1 MKRGFLVFL
10 ALSAVFVPL
19 LLSCVG
25 AESSTT
31 YTLTFNS
38 GGGSA
43 VASQSVESGGKASR
57 PEDPQRAGHS
67 LVNWYV
73 DDSFQTV
80 YDFEQSVTESI
91 TLYAAWHHE
100 LKSVI
105 ESGTVPS
112 DLSPY
117 GSLVQTVLEPYAAGA
132 AIVARYVSSQGSG
145 DASSWANAAGD
156 VKTTMDSITDAGAS
170 KIYLVLLASGTHIPT
185 DTLAM
190 KNHVAI
196 VGGWNEWE
204 HTDTSTISGDN
215 ARRVFRNSGI
225 DRTALLYGVT
235 IANGTSSGIGGSGMY
250 NLNSSPTLSHVTFT
264 GNAAAYGD
272 GGGMYNSNS
281 SPTLSHV
288 TFTGNT
294 TSINGGGMSNLSS
307 SPTLSH
313 VTFSGNTAAI
323 SGGGMYNDNSSSPTL
338 SHVTFSDNT
347 ATGVGGVGGGG
358 MFNGNSS
365 SPTLSHVTFSG
376 NAASSIGGGMYNNK
390 SSPTLSH
397 VTFSSNTGNYGGG
410 MYNYD
415 NSSPTLNHVTFSGN
429 TATNSG
435 GGMFNGNSSSPT
447 LSHVTFSGN
456 TATGDGGGMYNS
468 HSSPTLRHVTFS
480 GNTAAIRG
488 GGMYNNTNGASGH
501 TIVNSLFWNNKG
513 GANPTT
519 NGQQIYV
526 FNDTSGG
533 AENMTITFSLVQH
546 GIAETSGVTSDNNA
560 NDGLGI
566 GGGTDSVTVTQAN
579 IIINDPK
586 LAANLADNGGFVQTI
601 ALLDGSAAI
610 DKGVYVRRSGTVGSF
625 TFYYSEDST
634 NWFTDLTISS
644 SASET
649 LPGDIDL
656 TATDARGY
664 TRTGRPDI
672 GAYEYGGTAL

>member
-1 MKRGFLVFL
+1 MKSGFLVFL
-10 ALSAVFVPL
+10 VLSAVFVPL

-25 AESSTT
+25 AESTTT

-91 TLYAAWHHE
+91 TLYAAWHHK

-132 AIVARYVSSQGSG
+132 VIVARYVATSSQGSG
-145 DASSWANAAGD
+145 DASSWENAAGD
-156 VKTTMDSITDAGAS
+156 IKATMDNITDAGAN
-170 KIYLVLLASGTHIPT
+170 KIYLVLLASGTHIPEA
-185 DTLAM
+185 TLAM

-204 HTDTSTISGDN
+204 HTGTSTISGDN
-215 ARRVFRNSGI
+215 ARGVFINSGI
-225 DRTALLYGVT
+225 DQTALLYGVT
-235 IANGTSSGIGGSGMY
+235 IANGKSSG
-250 NLNSSPTLSHVTFT
+250 N
-264 GNAAAYGD
+264 
-272 GGGMYNSNS
+272 GGGMYNDN
-281 SPTLSHV
+281 
-288 TFTGNT
+288 
-294 TSINGGGMSNLSS
+294 S

-338 SHVTFSDNT
+338 SHVTFTGNT
-347 ATGVGGVGGGG
+347 ATGGSGGG
-358 MFNGNSS
+358 MYNSNSSPTLSHVTFSGNEARSSGGGMYNGSS

-376 NAASSIGGGMYNNK
+376 NEASSSGGGMYNFN
-390 SSPTLSH
+390 SSPTTLSH
-397 VTFSSNTGNYGGG
+397 VTFTGNTANNGGGG
-410 MYNYD
+410 MYN
-415 NSSPTLNHVTFSGN
+415 S
-429 TATNSG
+429 
-435 GGMFNGNSSSPT
+435 SSSPT
-447 LSHVTFSGN
+447 LSHVTFTGN
-456 TATGDGGGMYNS
+456 TATHGGGMYNDND
-468 HSSPTLRHVTFS
+468 V
-480 GNTAAIRG
+480 
-488 GGMYNNTNGASGH
+488 ASGP

-519 NGQQIYV
+519 NGQQIYM
-526 FNDTSGG
+526 FNDTNSG
-533 AENMTITFSLVQH
+533 AENMTIAFSLVQH
-546 GIAETSGVTSDNNA
+546 GIAETSGVTSDGNA
-560 NDGLGI
+560 TDGLGI
-566 GGGTDSVTVTQAN
+566 GGGTDPVTVTQAN
-579 IIINDPK
+579 NIKDDPK
-586 LAANLADNGGFVQTI
+586 LAADLADNGGFVQTI
-601 ALLDGSAAI
+601 ALLENSAAI

-634 NWFTDLTISS
+634 NWFTDLTRSS
-644 SASET
+644 STT
-649 LPGDIDL
+649 LPENAIDL

-664 TRTGRPDI
+664 TRSGRPDI
-672 GAYEYGGTAL
+672 GAYEYGGTAP

>member
-1 MKRGFLVFL
+1 MKSGFLVFL
-10 ALSAVFVPL
+10 VLSAVFVPL

-31 YTLTFNS
+31 SYTLTFNS

-67 LVNWYV
+67 FENWYV

-91 TLYAAWHHE
+91 TLYAAWHHK

-132 AIVARYVSSQGSG
+132 VIVARYVATSSQGSG
-145 DASSWANAAGD
+145 DASSWENAAGD
-156 VKTTMDSITDAGAS
+156 IKATMDNITDAGAN

-204 HTDTSTISGDN
+204 HTGTSTISGDN
-215 ARRVFRNSGI
+215 ARRVFSNSGI
-225 DRTALLYGVT
+225 DQTALLYGVT
-235 IANGTSSGIGGSGMY
+235 IANGTSS
-250 NLNSSPTLSHVTFT
+250 
-264 GNAAAYGD
+264 D
-272 GGGMYNSNS
+272 GGGMYNLNS

-294 TSINGGGMSNLSS
+294 TSINGGGMFNLNS

-313 VTFSGNTAAI
+313 VTFSGNEA
-323 SGGGMYNDNSSSPTL
+323 SSS
-338 SHVTFSDNT
+338 
-347 ATGVGGVGGGG
+347 
-358 MFNGNSS
+358 
-365 SPTLSHVTFSG
+365 
-376 NAASSIGGGMYNNK
+376 
-390 SSPTLSH
+390 
-397 VTFSSNTGNYGGG
+397 GGG

-415 NSSPTLNHVTFSGN
+415 NSSPTLSHVTFSGN

-435 GGMFNGNSSSPT
+435 GGM
-447 LSHVTFSGN
+447 
-456 TATGDGGGMYNS
+456 YND
-468 HSSPTLRHVTFS
+468 
-480 GNTAAIRG
+480 ND
-488 GGMYNNTNGASGH
+488 GASGP
-501 TIVNSLFWNNKG
+501 TIVNSLFWSNKG
-513 GANPTT
+513 GATPTT
-519 NGQQIYV
+519 VGQQIYMH
-526 FNDTSGG
+526 NDTNSG
-533 AENMTITFSLVQH
+533 AENMTIAFSLVQH
-546 GIAETSGVTSDNNA
+546 GIEATSDGNA

-566 GGGTDSVTVTQAN
+566 GGGEAQVTVTQAN
-579 IIINDPK
+579 NINGDPK
-586 LAANLADNGGFVQTI
+586 LADDLADNGGFVQTI

-634 NWFTDLTISS
+634 NWFTDLDPSS
-644 SASET
+644 TAT
-649 LPGDIDL
+649 LPEDAIDL

-664 TRTGRPDI
+664 TRSGRPDI
-672 GAYEYGGTAL
+672 GAYEYGGTAP

>member
-91 TLYAAWHHE
+91 TLYAAWLHE

-132 AIVARYVSSQGSG
+132 VIVARYVATSSQGSG
-145 DASSWANAAGD
+145 DASSWENAAGD
-156 VKTTMDSITDAGAS
+156 IKATMDNITDAGAN
-170 KIYLVLLASGTHIPT
+170 KIYLVLLASGTHIPEA
-185 DTLAM
+185 TLAM

-204 HTDTSTISGDN
+204 HTGTSTISGDN
-215 ARRVFRNSGI
+215 ARSVFSNSGI
-225 DRTALLYGVT
+225 DQTALLYGVT
-235 IANGTSSGIGGSGMY
+235 IANGKSSSDGGGMF

-264 GNAAAYGD
+264 D
-272 GGGMYNSNS
+272 
-281 SPTLSHV
+281 
-288 TFTGNT
+288 NT
-294 TSINGGGMSNLSS
+294 ANNGGGMFNLNS

-313 VTFSGNTAAI
+313 VTFSGNEASS
-323 SGGGMYNDNSSSPTL
+323 SGGGMYNLT
-338 SHVTFSDNT
+338 
-347 ATGVGGVGGGG
+347 
-358 MFNGNSS
+358 S

-376 NAASSIGGGMYNNK
+376 NEASSRGGGMYNST
-390 SSPTLSH
+390 SSLTLSH
-397 VTFSSNTGNYGGG
+397 VTFT
-410 MYNYD
+410 
-415 NSSPTLNHVTFSGN
+415 GN
-429 TATNSG
+429 TATHG
-435 GGMFNGNSSSPT
+435 GGMTNDNSSPT

-456 TATGDGGGMYNS
+456 EASSGGGGMNNLFN
-468 HSSPTLRHVTFS
+468 SSPTLRHATFT

-488 GGMYNNTNGASGH
+488 GGMYNITNPASSP

-513 GANPTT
+513 GATPTT
-519 NGQQIYV
+519 DGQQIYM
-526 FNDTSGG
+526 NNNSG
-533 AENMTITFSLVQH
+533 AVNMTIAFSLVQH
-546 GIAETSGVTSDNNA
+546 GIEATSGVTSDGNE

-566 GGGTDSVTVTQAN
+566 SGGTNLVTVTQAN
-579 IIINDPK
+579 NINGDPK
-586 LAANLADNGGFVQTI
+586 LAADLADNGGFVQTI
-601 ALLDGSAAI
+601 ALLENSAAI

-634 NWFTDLTISS
+634 NWFTDLALSS
-644 SASET
+644 TAT
-649 LPGDIDL
+649 LPEDAIDL

-664 TRTGRPDI
+664 TRSSRPDI
-672 GAYEYGGTAL
+672 GAYEYGGTAP

>member
-1 MKRGFLVFL
+1 MKSGFLVFL
-10 ALSAVFVPL
+10 VLSAVFVPL

-25 AESSTT
+25 AESTTT

-57 PEDPQRAGHS
+57 PEDPQRAGYS

-91 TLYAAWHHE
+91 TLYAAWLHE

-105 ESGTVPS
+105 VSGTVPS
-112 DLSPY
+112 DLSKY

-156 VKTTMDSITDAGAS
+156 IKTTMDNIDDAGAD

-204 HTDTSTISGDN
+204 HTGTSTISGDN
-215 ARRVFRNSGI
+215 ARGVFINSGI
-225 DRTALLYGVT
+225 DQTALLYGVT
-235 IANGTSSGIGGSGMY
+235 IANGKSS
-250 NLNSSPTLSHVTFT
+250 N
-264 GNAAAYGD
+264 
-272 GGGMYNSNS
+272 GGGMYNN
-281 SPTLSHV
+281 H
-288 TFTGNT
+288 N
-294 TSINGGGMSNLSS
+294 S

-313 VTFSGNTAAI
+313 VTFSGNTATGGG
-323 SGGGMYNDNSSSPTL
+323 GGGMYN
-338 SHVTFSDNT
+338 
-347 ATGVGGVGGGG
+347 
-358 MFNGNSS
+358 FNS

-376 NAASSIGGGMYNNK
+376 NTASSSDGGGMYNLISSPTLSHVTFTGNEASSSGGGMYNNN

-410 MYNYD
+410 M
-415 NSSPTLNHVTFSGN
+415 
-429 TATNSG
+429 
-435 GGMFNGNSSSPT
+435 FNNNSSPT
-447 LSHVTFSGN
+447 LSHVTFTGN
-456 TATGDGGGMYNS
+456 TGNYGGGGMYN
-468 HSSPTLRHVTFS
+468 R
-480 GNTAAIRG
+480 
-488 GGMYNNTNGASGH
+488 NNSASGP
-501 TIVNSLFWNNKG
+501 TIVNSLFWNNEG
-513 GANPTT
+513 GATPTT
-519 NGQQIYV
+519 FGQQIYMY
-526 FNDTSGG
+526 NNGS
-533 AENMTITFSLVQH
+533 AENMTIAYSLVQN
-546 GIAETSGVTSDNNA
+546 GIEATSGAASDDNA

-566 GGGTDSVTVTQAN
+566 GGGTNLVTVTQAN
-579 IIINDPK
+579 NINGDPK
-586 LAANLADNGGFVQTI
+586 LADDLADNGGFVQTI
-601 ALLDGSAAI
+601 ALLENSAAI
-610 DKGVYVRRSGTVGSF
+610 DKGVYVRRSGTVDSF

-634 NWFTDLTISS
+634 NWFTDLTLSS

-664 TRTGRPDI
+664 TRSGRPDI
-672 GAYEYGGTAL
+672 GAYEYGGTAP

>member
-31 YTLTFNS
+31 SYTLTFNS

-43 VASQSVESGGKASR
+43 VPSQSVESDGIASR
-57 PEDPQRAGHS
+57 PKDPQRAGYS
-67 LVNWYV
+67 FENWYV
-73 DDSFQTV
+73 EDSFQTV

-91 TLYAAWHHE
+91 TLYAAWHHK

-105 ESGTVPS
+105 ENGTVPS

-117 GSLVQTVLEPYAAGA
+117 GSLVQTVLEPYKAGA
-132 AIVARYVSSQGSG
+132 VIVARYVATSSQGNG

-156 VKTTMDSITDAGAS
+156 IKTTMDSITDAVAD
-170 KIYLVLLASGTHIPT
+170 KIYLVLLASGKHTPAN
-185 DTLAM
+185 TLAM

-215 ARRVFRNSGI
+215 ARVVFSNNGI
-225 DRTALLYGVT
+225 DQTALLYGVT
-235 IANGTSSGIGGSGMY
+235 IANGKSSG
-250 NLNSSPTLSHVTFT
+250 
-264 GNAAAYGD
+264 
-272 GGGMYNSNS
+272 
-281 SPTLSHV
+281 
-288 TFTGNT
+288 
-294 TSINGGGMSNLSS
+294 NGGGMENDNS

-376 NAASSIGGGMYNNK
+376 NAASSIGGGMYNNN

-586 LAANLADNGGFVQTI
+586 LAANLADNGGFVKTI
-601 ALLDGSAAI
+601 ALLENSAAI
-610 DKGVYVRRSGTVGSF
+610 NKGVYVRRSGTVGSF

-634 NWFTDLTISS
+634 NWFTDLTLSS

>member
-19 LLSCVG
+19 LLSCADAG
-25 AESSTT
+25 SSTT
-31 YTLTFNS
+31 SYTLTFNS

-43 VASQSVESGGKASR
+43 VPSQSVESDGIASR
-57 PEDPQRAGHS
+57 PEDPQRAGYR
-67 LVNWYV
+67 LENWYV
-73 DDSFQTV
+73 EDSFQTV

-105 ESGTVPS
+105 VSGTVPS
-112 DLSPY
+112 DLSKY
-117 GSLVQTVLEPYAAGA
+117 GSLVQTVFEPYTAGAADA
-132 AIVARYVSSQGSG
+132 AIVARYVAASSQGDG

-156 VKTTMDSITDAGAS
+156 IKTTMDNIDDAGAD
-170 KIYLVLLASGTHIPT
+170 KIYLVLLASGTHTPA

-204 HTDTSTISGDN
+204 HTGTSTISGDN
-215 ARRVFRNSGI
+215 ARGVFINSGI
-225 DRTALLYGVT
+225 DQTALLYGVT
-235 IANGTSSGIGGSGMY
+235 IANGKSSG
-250 NLNSSPTLSHVTFT
+250 
-264 GNAAAYGD
+264 
-272 GGGMYNSNS
+272 
-281 SPTLSHV
+281 
-288 TFTGNT
+288 
-294 TSINGGGMSNLSS
+294 NGGGMENDNS

-347 ATGVGGVGGGG
+347 ATGGGVGGGG

-415 NSSPTLNHVTFSGN
+415 NSSPTLSHVTFSGN

-435 GGMFNGNSSSPT
+435 GGMFNNKSSHT

-456 TATGDGGGMYNS
+456 TAANVGGGMNNDNS
-468 HSSPTLRHVTFS
+468 SLTLSHVTFS

-513 GANPTT
+513 GATPTT
-519 NGQQIYV
+519 VGQQIYMR
-526 FNDTSGG
+526 NDTNSG
-533 AENMTITFSLVQH
+533 AENMTIAFSLVQH
-546 GIAETSGVTSDNNA
+546 GIAETSGVTSDGNA
-560 NDGLGI
+560 TDGLGI
-566 GGGTDSVTVTQAN
+566 GGGTDPVTVTQVSN
-579 IIINDPK
+579 IEDDPK
-586 LAANLADNGGFVQTI
+586 LAADLVDNGGFVQTI
-601 ALLDGSAAI
+601 ALLVGSAAI

-625 TFYYSEDST
+625 TFYYSGDNT
-634 NWFTDLTISS
+634 NWFTDLTLSS

-664 TRTGRPDI
+664 TRSGRPDI
-672 GAYEYGGTAL
+672 GAYEYGGGTAP

>member
-1 MKRGFLVFL
+1 MKSGFLVFL

-25 AESSTT
+25 AESTTT

-57 PEDPQRAGHS
+57 PEDPQRAGYS

-132 AIVARYVSSQGSG
+132 VIVARYVATSSQGSG
-145 DASSWANAAGD
+145 DASSWENAAGD
-156 VKTTMDSITDAGAS
+156 IKATMDNITDAGAN

-204 HTDTSTISGDN
+204 HTGTSTISGDN
-215 ARRVFRNSGI
+215 ARRVFSNSGI
-225 DRTALLYGVT
+225 DQTALLYGVT
-235 IANGTSSGIGGSGMY
+235 IANGTSSG
-250 NLNSSPTLSHVTFT
+250 
-264 GNAAAYGD
+264 
-272 GGGMYNSNS
+272 
-281 SPTLSHV
+281 
-288 TFTGNT
+288 
-294 TSINGGGMSNLSS
+294 NGGGMENDNS

-347 ATGVGGVGGGG
+347 ATGGGG

-376 NAASSIGGGMYNNK
+376 NAAISIGGGMYNDNS

-397 VTFSSNTGNYGGG
+397 VTFSGNEASSGGG
-410 MYNYD
+410 MYNN

-456 TATGDGGGMYNS
+456 TAANVGGGMNNDN
-468 HSSPTLRHVTFS
+468 SSPTLSHVTFS

-519 NGQQIYV
+519 VGQQIYMH
-526 FNDTSGG
+526 NDTNSG
-533 AENMTITFSLVQH
+533 AENMTIAFSLVQH
-546 GIAETSGVTSDNNA
+546 GIAETSGVTSDGNA
-560 NDGLGI
+560 TDGLGI
-566 GGGTDSVTVTQAN
+566 FGGGTDPVTVTQVSN
-579 IIINDPK
+579 IEDDPK
-586 LAANLADNGGFVQTI
+586 LAADLADNGGFVQTI
-601 ALLDGSAAI
+601 ALLVGSAAI

-634 NWFTDLTISS
+634 NWFTDLDPSS
-644 SASET
+644 TAT
-649 LPGDIDL
+649 LPGDAIDL

-664 TRTGRPDI
+664 KRTDRPDI
-672 GAYEYGGTAL
+672 GAYEYGGTAP

>member
-1 MKRGFLVFL
+1 MKSGFLVFL
-10 ALSAVFVPL
+10 VLSAVFVPL

-31 YTLTFNS
+31 SYTLTFNS

-67 LVNWYV
+67 FENWYV

-91 TLYAAWHHE
+91 TLYAAWHHK

-170 KIYLVLLASGTHIPT
+170 KIYLVLLASGTHIPEA
-185 DTLAM
+185 TLAM

-215 ARRVFRNSGI
+215 ARVVFSNNGI
-225 DRTALLYGVT
+225 DQTALLYGVT
-235 IANGTSSGIGGSGMY
+235 IANGTSSNGGGMF

-264 GNAAAYGD
+264 GNTATTSGGGMFNLDSSPTLSHVTFTSNTATGGS
-272 GGGMYNSNS
+272 GGGMYNSNSSSTLSHVTFSGNTANNGGGGMTNDNS

-294 TSINGGGMSNLSS
+294 ANHGGGMSNLFNS

-313 VTFSGNTAAI
+313 VTFSGNEASSI
-323 SGGGMYNDNSSSPTL
+323 GGGMYNVTSSPTL
-338 SHVTFSDNT
+338 SHVTF
-347 ATGVGGVGGGG
+347 TG
-358 MFNGNSS
+358 NEASS
-365 SPTLSHVTFSG
+365 S
-376 NAASSIGGGMYNNK
+376 GGGMYN
-390 SSPTLSH
+390 
-397 VTFSSNTGNYGGG
+397 
-410 MYNYD
+410 D
-415 NSSPTLNHVTFSGN
+415 N
-429 TATNSG
+429 
-435 GGMFNGNSSSPT
+435 
-447 LSHVTFSGN
+447 
-456 TATGDGGGMYNS
+456 D
-468 HSSPTLRHVTFS
+468 
-480 GNTAAIRG
+480 
-488 GGMYNNTNGASGH
+488 GASVP
-501 TIVNSLFWNNKG
+501 TIVNSLFWSNKG
-513 GANPTT
+513 GATPTT
-519 NGQQIYV
+519 VGQQIYMH
-526 FNDTSGG
+526 NDTNSG
-533 AENMTITFSLVQH
+533 AENMTIAFSLVQH
-546 GIAETSGVTSDNNA
+546 GIAATSGVTSDGNA
-560 NDGLGI
+560 TDGLGI
-566 GGGTDSVTVTQAN
+566 GGGTVPVTVTQVSN
-579 IIINDPK
+579 IEDDPK
-586 LAANLADNGGFVQTI
+586 LAADLADNGGFVQTI
-601 ALLDGSAAI
+601 ALLENSAAI

-634 NWFTDLTISS
+634 NWFTDLDPSS
-644 SASET
+644 TAT
-649 LPGDIDL
+649 LPGDAIDL

-664 TRTGRPDI
+664 TRSGRPDI
-672 GAYEYGGTAL
+672 GAYEYGGTAP

>member
-25 AESSTT
+25 AESTTT

-91 TLYAAWHHE
+91 TLYAAWLHK

-132 AIVARYVSSQGSG
+132 VIVARYVATSSQGSG
-145 DASSWANAAGD
+145 DASSWENAAGD
-156 VKTTMDSITDAGAS
+156 IKATMDNITDAGAN

-204 HTDTSTISGDN
+204 HTGTSTISGDN
-215 ARRVFRNSGI
+215 ARSVFINSNI
-225 DRTALLYGVT
+225 DRTALLYVV
-235 IANGTSSGIGGSGMY
+235 IANGKSSSDGGGMHNDNSSPTLSHVTFTDNTANHGGGMF
-250 NLNSSPTLSHVTFT
+250 NLNSSPTLSHVTFS
-264 GNAAAYGD
+264 GNEASSSGGGMYNLTSSPTLSHVTFSGNMATND
-272 GGGMYNSNS
+272 GGGMYNSDCSSTLSHVTFSGNTVGNVGGGMTNDNS

-294 TSINGGGMSNLSS
+294 ANHGGGMSNLYNS

-313 VTFSGNTAAI
+313 VTFSGNEASS
-323 SGGGMYNDNSSSPTL
+323 SGGGMYNRTNSASSP
-338 SHVTFSDNT
+338 
-347 ATGVGGVGGGG
+347 
-358 MFNGNSS
+358 
-365 SPTLSHVTFSG
+365 
-376 NAASSIGGGMYNNK
+376 
-390 SSPTLSH
+390 
-397 VTFSSNTGNYGGG
+397 
-410 MYNYD
+410 
-415 NSSPTLNHVTFSGN
+415 
-429 TATNSG
+429 
-435 GGMFNGNSSSPT
+435 
-447 LSHVTFSGN
+447 
-456 TATGDGGGMYNS
+456 
-468 HSSPTLRHVTFS
+468 
-480 GNTAAIRG
+480 
-488 GGMYNNTNGASGH
+488 
-501 TIVNSLFWNNKG
+501 TIVNSLFWNNEG
-513 GANPTT
+513 GATPTT
-519 NGQQIYV
+519 FGQQIYMY
-526 FNDTSGG
+526 NNGG
-533 AENMTITFSLVQH
+533 AVNMTIAFSLVQH
-546 GIAETSGVTSDNNA
+546 GIEATSGAASDGNA

-566 GGGTDSVTVTQAN
+566 GGGTNLVTVTQAN
-579 IIINDPK
+579 NIKDDPK
-586 LAANLADNGGFVQTI
+586 LAADLADNGGFVQTI
-601 ALLDGSAAI
+601 ALLENSAAI

-634 NWFTDLTISS
+634 NWFTDLDPSS
-644 SASET
+644 TAT
-649 LPGDIDL
+649 LPGDAIDL

-664 TRTGRPDI
+664 TRSSRPDI
-672 GAYEYGGTAL
+672 GAYEYGGTAP